1 MHGKANQRRWK
12 TKLTTSLG
20 SAILCGC
27 PFPEMTNEAMNQTDD
42 ALTDVTAE
50 HAGGANAHRRPI
62 TDVNAWLEGLEHGVR
77 PALRALGELL
87 VGATERDTAERA
99 ESAEQFTARCLGVAD
114 CGHLLDEERALNPV
128 SRLTFALALAE
139 WIEEHTPVCEVGP
152 GEHTNPPKWTQTEI
166 GGLRYRH
173 PLCVRVHF
181 PAGTLL
187 ADSGCVIALEGRQS
201 MLRSAEVSACVT
213 PDQQVGAPAVLDRL
227 AERANQLNPYRGRAV
242 RATYTAGLTLAIIE
256 LPCTVT
262 RENVIVGDQVWA
274 EIDLGVRAVRD
285 RHELLNAHRLGAR
298 RGVLLC
304 GPPGTGKSA
313 VSAVVAREVVGEF
326 TVIYVEAK
334 AGIQLLGAVVQEAQR
349 LGGPVLLV
357 LEDVDLWSR
366 DRATG
371 DAGLS
376 ELLAAMDIGPDAR
389 ILTLAS
395 TNDAA
400 TLDKAAIRTGR
411 FDSIV
416 EVGYPDHADA
426 ARILAALIG
435 DLPGGQAVDTAA
447 VAVALPENT
456 SGSDIREI
464 VRRAVLA
471 AVDGNISTA
480 TLLSEVGSRRY
491 RPTISEGMYL

>member
-1 MHGKANQRRWK
+1 MD
-12 TKLTTSLG
+12 LTEG
-20 SAILCGC
+20 
-27 PFPEMTNEAMNQTDD
+27 E
-42 ALTDVTAE
+42 LTDLTADP
-50 HAGGANAHRRPI
+50 AGGADAHRRSI

-87 VGATERDTAERA
+87 VGVTERDTAEPA
-99 ESAEQFTARCLGVAD
+99 ESAERFTARCLGVAD
-114 CGHLLDEERALNPV
+114 CGHLLDEERDLNPV

-139 WIEEHTPVCEVGP
+139 WIEEYTPVCEIGP

-166 GGLRYRH
+166 GGQRYRH
-173 PLCVRVHF
+173 PLCLRVHF

-187 ADSGCVIALEGRQS
+187 SDAGCVIALEGRQS

-213 PDQQVGAPAVLDRL
+213 PDHQDRARVVLDRL
-227 AERANQLNPYRGRAV
+227 ADRANQLNPYRGRAV
-242 RATYTAGLTLAIIE
+242 RATYTAGLTLTVIE
-256 LPCTVT
+256 LPGTVT
-262 RENVIVGDQVWA
+262 RNNVIVADQVWA
-274 EIDLGVRAVRD
+274 EVDLGVRAVRD
-285 RHELLNAHRLGAR
+285 RHDLLNAHRLGAR

-313 VSAVVAREVVGEF
+313 ISAVISREVVGQF

-334 AGIQLLGAVVQEAQR
+334 AGTQLLSAVVQEAQR

-357 LEDVDLWSR
+357 LEDIDLWCR

-371 DAGLS
+371 EAGLS

-416 EVGYPDHADA
+416 EVGYPTHTDA
-426 ARILAALIG
+426 ARILAALIE
-435 DLPGGQAVDTAA
+435 DLPGGPAVD
-447 VAVALPENT
+447 VAVVAAALPENT

-464 VRRAVLA
+464 VRRAALA
-471 AVDGNISTA
+471 GDNGHVTTA
-480 TLLSEVGSRRY
+480 MLLAEIGSGRY
-491 RPTISEGMYL
+491 RPTIPAGMYL